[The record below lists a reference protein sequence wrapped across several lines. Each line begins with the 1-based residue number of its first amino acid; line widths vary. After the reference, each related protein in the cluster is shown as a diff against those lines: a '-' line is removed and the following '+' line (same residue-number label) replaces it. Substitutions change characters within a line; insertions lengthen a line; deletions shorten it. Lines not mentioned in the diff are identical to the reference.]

1 MESSTEQVIP
11 ANLAFLLDINF
22 PSHAPPVQTR
32 YIASLHADQLI
43 NSIRYGA

>member
-1 MESSTEQVIP
+1 MEQAIR

-22 PSHAPPVQTR
+22 FDDAPPVQTR
-32 YIASLHADQLI
+32 YVASVRADQST